1 MLEFLAVDRNFPE
14 FVEAGDMGRSVGK
27 VEGFQESECV
37 DAFARAA
44 GFLHA
49 EHSGYSFAKPGKPV
63 SSEDTVFLP
72 AGHIV
77 VKLGK
82 DPAVTAKPLIAP
94 PPAFDPRPG
103 VFTLGIPQACL
114 RCLRIS
120 IETVWTAGL
129 PTCLTGVSTSGAKPW
144 LLQQP

>member
-1 MLEFLAVDRNFPE
+1 MLSARQWSIVKILEFLAVDRNFPE

-27 VEGFQESECV
+27 VEDFQESECV

-49 EHSGYSFAKPGKPV
+49 EHSGYSFAKPGKPF

-94 PPAFDPRPG
+94 RRPLI
-103 VFTLGIPQACL
+103 LGRELLPWVYL
-114 RCLRIS
+114 RPVC
-120 IETVWTAGL
+120 
-129 PTCLTGVSTSGAKPW
+129 GA
-144 LLQQP
+144 